1 MILMCERRLAGKPRR
16 SSDFSLLLHGDAYWR
31 EIILHHC
38 CIAMLKQGLMSAA
51 EGKKKSFKWAMR
63 FHSLDCSV
71 SGSPDK
77 TKGIRF
83 STLPCLL
90 PEVINQPSGPKC
102 PCKESAGRTLAEYS
116 AQARQQ
122 GCWRSRR
129 QRLEGSASPQMSQ
142 CWMEPVHKLLS
153 PDSSGVQAAAGKRQN
168 FLQVSCSQKWAGLG
182 KILALPLTSL
192 LMDGHGFVFFQGSE
206 LQVLHPGVSP
216 PDFNAVCQKPSWGE
230 QTSFVYQLCYF
241 YIHFFYLCSTD
252 RNLETVK
259 WQLKLKLQ
267 SFRSFAP
274 FINPPRASK
283 SHKPSTAPS
292 GSATF
297 ENTLT
302 FIWRSQDQKSRE

>member
-1 MILMCERRLAGKPRR
+1 MRAAFGWQTKALLRLLVIAARRRILKRDYFA
-16 SSDFSLLLHGDAYWR
+16 SLL
-31 EIILHHC
+31 HC
-38 CIAMLKQGLMSAA
+38 HAQTGFDECCG
-51 EGKKKSFKWAMR
+51 GKKKSFKWARR

-102 PCKESAGRTLAEYS
+102 PCKQRAGRTLAEYS

-182 KILALPLTSL
+182 KISALPLTSL

-206 LQVLHPGVSP
+206 LQVLRPGVSP

-241 YIHFFYLCSTD
+241 NIHFFLFVHHWEEPWNCKMTAKI
-252 RNLETVK
+252 EIT
-259 WQLKLKLQ
+259 KLSL
-267 SFRSFAP
+267 FCTF
-274 FINPPRASK
+274 
-283 SHKPSTAPS
+283 HKPTK
-292 GSATF
+292 
-297 ENTLT
+297 
-302 FIWRSQDQKSRE
+302 SQ